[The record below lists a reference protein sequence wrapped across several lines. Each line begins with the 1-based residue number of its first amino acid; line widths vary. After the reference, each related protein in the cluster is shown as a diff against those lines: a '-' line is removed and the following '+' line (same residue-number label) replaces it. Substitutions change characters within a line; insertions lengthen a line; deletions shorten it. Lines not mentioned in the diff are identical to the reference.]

1 MLIFSSIIIPKNK
14 QDAISN
20 SIDHN
25 VIFIHLTPTLLPEM
39 NMEAAA
45 ENKKGCLYIVPTPI
59 GNLEDITLRALRVLK
74 EVDLIAAEDTR
85 HSKRLLNHFEI
96 STPLISYYRE
106 KEAERSVHLINL
118 MKQGQDV
125 ALISDAGTPAVS
137 DPGAILVQSAHTEG
151 VTVIPLPG
159 ASAVT
164 TAMSAS
170 GYTGS
175 GFLFIGF
182 SPSKK
187 GQRQKL
193 LSSLAGSEY
202 PVIFYE
208 SPRRVEAFLQEA
220 LATFGERDAF
230 WAREITKAYEDLE
243 AGTLSS
249 LLEKAKA
256 NQIRGEFV
264 LIIYP
269 GQKDEVQG
277 ETIEELICWY
287 RDNSELSLKD
297 VSKKL
302 ASDLGVSKS
311 GVYQQALTLWKD
323 KK

>member
-1 MLIFSSIIIPKNK
+1 
-14 QDAISN
+14 
-20 SIDHN
+20 
-25 VIFIHLTPTLLPEM
+25 
-39 NMEAAA
+39 MEAAA
-45 ENKKGCLYIVPTPI
+45 ENKQGCLYIVPTPI

-96 STPLISYYRE
+96 STHLTSYYRE
-106 KEAERSVHLINL
+106 KEAEKSVYLLQLI
-118 MKQGQDV
+118 KDGQDI

-137 DPGAILVQSAHTEG
+137 DPGAILVQNAHNQG
-151 VTVIPLPG
+151 ITVIPLPG
-159 ASAVT
+159 PSAVT

-170 GYTGS
+170 GYTGT

-193 LSSLAGSEY
+193 LSSLANSEY
-202 PVIFYE
+202 PVVFYE

-220 LATFGERDAF
+220 LNTFGEREAF

-243 AGTLSS
+243 ASTLSG

-302 ASDLGVSKS
+302 AADLGVSKS
-311 GVYQQALTLWKD
+311 GVYQQALSLWKN
-323 KK
+323 KT